1 MNGKL
6 EEGSL
11 EIIKSIEKLEKE
23 IEQLESYKIQCI
35 KDNYFGEAEEINKQI
50 KKLKDLIFKNKKKS
64 LANQHTVELSSL
76 SEKLQSDL
84 NELER
89 EWDNKLKIFEDK
101 SRELREELKNK
112 QENEAIHFQ
121 ENIEAKFKNPKL
133 SKKTLQLKDQLDK
146 LIKLQMFKD
155 AEFINKKLQI
165 SEKNDLE
172 QFNKQR
178 HDRMQIN
185 IENLKSKQE
194 TENAALNN
202 KIDIEHEILARE
214 RELAREHLNNIYK
227 TRKCSLNSQQKQ
239 EKKSKRYDDE
249 FNK

>member
-1 MNGKL
+1 
-6 EEGSL
+6 
-11 EIIKSIEKLEKE
+11 
-23 IEQLESYKIQCI
+23 
-35 KDNYFGEAEEINKQI
+35 
-50 KKLKDLIFKNKKKS
+50 
-64 LANQHTVELSSL
+64 VELSSL

-239 EKKSKRYDDE
+239 EKNPKDTMMNSINNSKYLNTSRSLQKFQSPESHFRQLARIKNNNFLD
-249 FNK
+249 